1 MNGLFNVIAC
11 ALLGAGIIGGAWMWT
26 NRDSAEVMSPQEL
39 AAFKEQVREEVQA
52 ENAMNCDE
60 MAKACETDLTKFSEM
75 EQPYASG
82 VAVLNGDATTAQP
95 TTASA
100 QPTATPSDSF
110 VSEPRTAVL
119 AASFGGDDE
128 ETEEGSSTQT
138 TSSGLIDKPDTN
150 EYFTENRTLRNGE
163 ATSSPTAGLVDKQD
177 TQQYFTENRRTDG
190 SPIDKPDDSQYFTEA
205 KPFNDPCIRDDG
217 TVYTGPGTAS
227 DPFAEGDPCLTQQRF
242 AEQTLVDKYD
252 DGEYFT
258 EFTPFED
265 PCIRED
271 GTVYTGPGTASDPMA
286 AGDPC
291 LTQQQFAQQTP
302 SYTFEEYQDPCIN
315 ADGSRYTGPGTASD
329 PMAAGDPCL
338 TGQQFAGGIS
348 PYTFEEFEDPC
359 KEGRMMPGGNDFLG
373 EADPC
378 VTDVR
383 TPPEQ
388 FAEVPSSP
396 QPIQTVPQQPI
407 DGGTYTTPYGYTSPY
422 GQYGPNFPRT
432 TLGPRG
438 SDYPRQTASS

>member
-150 EYFTENRTLRNGE
+150 E
-163 ATSSPTAGLVDKQD
+163 
-177 TQQYFTENRRTDG
+177 
-190 SPIDKPDDSQYFTEA
+190 
-205 KPFNDPCIRDDG
+205 
-217 TVYTGPGTAS
+217 
-227 DPFAEGDPCLTQQRF
+227 
-242 AEQTLVDKYD
+242 
-252 DGEYFT
+252 
-258 EFTPFED
+258 
-265 PCIRED
+265 
-271 GTVYTGPGTASDPMA
+271 
-286 AGDPC
+286 
-291 LTQQQFAQQTP
+291 
-302 SYTFEEYQDPCIN
+302 
-315 ADGSRYTGPGTASD
+315 
-329 PMAAGDPCL
+329 
-338 TGQQFAGGIS
+338 
-348 PYTFEEFEDPC
+348 
-359 KEGRMMPGGNDFLG
+359 
-373 EADPC
+373 
-378 VTDVR
+378 
-383 TPPEQ
+383 
-388 FAEVPSSP
+388 
-396 QPIQTVPQQPI
+396 
-407 DGGTYTTPYGYTSPY
+407 
-422 GQYGPNFPRT
+422 
-432 TLGPRG
+432 
-438 SDYPRQTASS
+438 